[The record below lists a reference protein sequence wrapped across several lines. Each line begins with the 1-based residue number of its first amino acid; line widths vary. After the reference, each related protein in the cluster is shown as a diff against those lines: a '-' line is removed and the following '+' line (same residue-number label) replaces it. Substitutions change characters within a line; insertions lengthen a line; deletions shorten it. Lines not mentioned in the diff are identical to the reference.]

1 MTILFW
7 QCLAIVRLD
16 LLLSSWARVRVIRQW
31 YHNWSSSSASNS
43 PLGHTPPRY
52 SPPRYSPEQYT
63 PVREQH
69 RLPLMSTLLSSPQ
82 KHALFTLKSPIA
94 LLKGLVTPGWQQ
106 PMTERILRGCGRR
119 QREFILAFQN
129 PQFNPGGCHAL
140 ETLQMASDP
149 GRASQKC
156 RGHLMSD
163 WGCV

>member
-1 MTILFW
+1 MLFW

-43 PLGHTPPRY
+43 PLAHTPPRY

-63 PVREQH
+63 PVREQP

-94 LLKGLVTPGWQQ
+94 LLKGLATPGWQQ
-106 PMTERILRGCGRR
+106 PVTAHILHGCARR

-129 PQFNPGGCHAL
+129 TEFHSGGCYTL

-149 GRASQKC
+149 GTTPLRSAA
-156 RGHLMSD
+156 GILMSD
-163 WGCV
+163 WGCL